1 MITLVLHFLY
11 TLLQVAGHGTPNILF
26 GCSITR
32 NYDWLLSTNNGNAF
46 CQLAGHIAAVFLNPA
61 VISALRSRFQI
72 CVAPTD
78 TPSDSRRGPLVHI
91 VGEVGLLSVAITTAM
106 TIVHYSLYFI

>member
-32 NYDWLLSTNNGNAF
+32 NYVWLLSTNNGTAF
-46 CQLAGHIAAVFLNPA
+46 CQLAGNIAAVLLNPA

>member
-11 TLLQVAGHGTPNILF
+11 TLLQVARHGTPNILF
-26 GCSITR
+26 RCGVAR
-32 NYDWLLSTNNGNAF
+32 NYVWLLSTNNGTAF
-46 CQLAGHIAAVFLNPA
+46 CQLAGHIAAVLLNPA

>member
-1 MITLVLHFLY
+1 MITLILHFLY
-11 TLLQVAGHGTPNILF
+11 TALQVAGHRAPNILF
-26 GCSITR
+26 GCCITR
-32 NYDWLLSTNNGNAF
+32 NYVWLLSTNNGTAF
-46 CQLAGHIAAVFLNPA
+46 CQLACHIATVLLNPS
-61 VISALRSRFQI
+61 VISALRSGFQI

-78 TPSDSRRGPLVHI
+78 TPSDTRRGPLVHI